1 MGLFT
6 AMLMMGLVIPIV
18 GVGTVALR
26 AIVIMVIES
35 QVATDDGDEGPI
47 CRHVDDIASWPMC

>member
-1 MGLFT
+1 MGLFK
-6 AMLMMGLVIPIV
+6 AMLMMGLVIQFV

-47 CRHVDDIASWPMC
+47 CRHVGDSTSWSIC

>member
-1 MGLFT
+1 MGLFK
-6 AMLMMGLVIPIV
+6 AVLMMGLVIPFV

-35 QVATDDGDEGPI
+35 QVATDDGD
-47 CRHVDDIASWPMC
+47 